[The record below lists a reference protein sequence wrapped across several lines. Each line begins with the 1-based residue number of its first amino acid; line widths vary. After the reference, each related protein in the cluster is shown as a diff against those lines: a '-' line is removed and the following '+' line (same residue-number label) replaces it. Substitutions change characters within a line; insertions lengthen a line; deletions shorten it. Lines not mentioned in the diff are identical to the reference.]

1 MRAQKIVEK
10 PKDWVSDYAV
20 TGLYIFDNRV
30 VEFAKNVK
38 PSPRGEL
45 EIVDLQ
51 NAYLEKGE
59 LEVAMINGEWI
70 DAGTFDSLLRAQI
83 LAKEKLSDKLVI

>member
-1 MRAQKIVEK
+1 M
-10 PKDWVSDYAV
+10 
-20 TGLYIFDNRV
+20 YIFDNRV